1 MVQIALAKSEVEIAR
16 CFPVMQ
22 QLRPHLIETD
32 FITRVRRQEQQ
43 GYCLTSLEDEDTVR
57 AVAGFRLSESLSWGK
72 FLYVDDLIVAD
83 EQRSRGYGQALLQWL
98 INYAKSHDCQQL
110 HLDSGVQRFAA
121 HRFYFQQKLE
131 IRAYHFTIDIST
143 TYG

>member
-1 MVQIALAKSEVEIAR
+1 MVQIALVKSEVEIAR
-16 CFPVMQ
+16 CFPIMQ

-32 FITRVRRQEQQ
+32 FTTRVRRQEQQ
-43 GYCLTSLEDEDTVR
+43 GYYLIYLEDEDTVR

-83 EQRSRGYGQALLQWL
+83 EHRSQGYGQALLQWL

-121 HRFYFQQKLE
+121 HRFYFQQRLE
-131 IRAYHFTIDIST
+131 IRAYHFAIDIN
-143 TYG
+143 